1 MGVKFFDG
9 IFVLTRLYRS
19 SYTRGM
25 DFESLTLPGIPVKP
39 FPETTT
45 NYSYVS
51 GNPASQ
57 AIRVRYFQSQDTGQ
71 LLGRAWFGP
80 EAEGPPGHAHGGSQA
95 ALLDEGM
102 GAVAWLSGKP
112 VLAAKIE
119 INFKRPLRL
128 GTVLTMFTSITKIEG
143 KKVYTAARLQGD
155 DGTVFSEGT
164 GLFVVID
171 PNAFHQLK

>member
-9 IFVLTRLYRS
+9 IFVLTRLRRS
-19 SYTRGM
+19 PYTPDM
-25 DFESLTLPGIPVKP
+25 DFESLILPGTPVKP

-57 AIRVRYFQSQDTGQ
+57 AIRVRYFQSKDGA
-71 LLGRAWFGP
+71 LMGRAWFGP

-102 GAVAWLSGKP
+102 GAVAWLSGQP

-119 INFKRPLRL
+119 INFRKPLRL
-128 GTVLTMFTSITKIEG
+128 GTVLTMFTSIAKIEG
-143 KKVYTAARLQGD
+143 KKVHTTARLEGD
-155 DGTVFSEGT
+155 DGTVFSEST

-171 PNAFHQLK
+171 PKAFHQLKS